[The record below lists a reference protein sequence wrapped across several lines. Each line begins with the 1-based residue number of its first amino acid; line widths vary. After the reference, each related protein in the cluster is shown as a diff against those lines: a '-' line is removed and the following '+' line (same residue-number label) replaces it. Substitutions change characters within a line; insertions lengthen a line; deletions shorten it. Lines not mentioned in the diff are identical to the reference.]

1 MVLANSSIVEANAQV
16 NPDPLR
22 APRAA
27 AQTPVVF
34 ALCQLPGS
42 DLGQL
47 SLPTGPTGVVTIF
60 DLSTIPVHAVYGGI
74 RVYSAAEAESF
85 MRALAGWQLRA
96 GVFNVRATVAALNSI
111 GGTAAGLLYSE
122 PAAARG
128 AAFTAIAD
136 IPVRQTAM
144 PPTNLSVLAVMQAR
158 DAASAESERR
168 DYRSVTTQM
177 DADLYADMFRFWAE
191 RAEAVYNRTGANQTL
206 VMQPV
211 TAIAIQITAATPWAY
226 IRRTWPGGGLLS
238 STVEGR
244 CQR

>member
-1 MVLANSSIVEANAQV
+1 
-16 NPDPLR
+16 
-22 APRAA
+22 
-27 AQTPVVF
+27 
-34 ALCQLPGS
+34 
-42 DLGQL
+42 
-47 SLPTGPTGVVTIF
+47 VTIF

-226 IRRTWPGGGLLS
+226 IRRTWPVSHRMPLCWLQHQN
-238 STVEGR
+238 
-244 CQR
+244 C